1 MPDLSRYDPD
11 RVFSSL
17 HRSDFTVHT
26 NSIGRTIAIV
36 IPWFGKDLK
45 GGAEQQA
52 WQMATRLAARGHG
65 VEVLTTCGRSFQD
78 HWAENHYPEGV
89 SREDGLVIRRF
100 ALRRSSFHDF
110 NALNGH
116 LLRLDRDM
124 LKPGVSP
131 VPGNASEVFAS
142 DSVNA
147 QGLLNH
153 LRGQGQNYAA
163 VVFLPY
169 LYGPILNGLPLVAER
184 AFLMPCLHDE
194 AYAYLPQVERIFRK
208 ARGILYLSA
217 GEQALAERLYGP
229 GIVSKGVLVGAGVE
243 LVAPHAG
250 SDTNRILDQAGEAF
264 VLCLGRRDPHKNTD
278 FLVRAHQAYRSRH
291 PESRLRLV
299 LAGPGDRSYDDR
311 ERGVVDL
318 GLVSEEDKAVLLA
331 KCRALF
337 HPSENESY
345 SRVIMEA
352 WFSERP
358 VAAHGRCLATAT
370 VVRRSGGGWLA
381 ETLDQWVDLF
391 ATVEQASED
400 ELSSLG
406 RLGQAYAREHASWER
421 VVDRYEQALGLIPT
435 SAPAPEPPETS
446 RVEVRSSGRSVHQI
460 VAGFR
465 LGDAISNYAR
475 AIREQLLARG
485 LASEIY
491 LPGQHLDSAAQHLAH
506 PFQDGCIKPGDG
518 LIYHHSIGSDLTP
531 FAATHN
537 GPKCLIYHNITP
549 AHFYTPYSD
558 ARVSLLEGGR
568 TELGLLAAKF
578 SLSVGVSAYNAQEL
592 ALAGFHDPGVLP
604 LIVDPAQWNNS
615 PGPTLMA
622 RFQDGR
628 TNILFVGRL
637 APNKRQDQLIRAFAA
652 YRTLDPF
659 ARLIL
664 AGGYDLADPYYVS
677 LTWMVDKFGLGNNV
691 VFLGSISDSSLQS
704 CYRTAHLFWS
714 MSEHEGFGVPLIE
727 AMWFNIPVLALA
739 SSAVPETMGGA
750 GALIHRVESYSRLA
764 ALAHVLIRD
773 EQVRQRVIQ
782 SQRER
787 REAFVAERFHDRFQR
802 VLDRMGLG

>member
-1 MPDLSRYDPD
+1 
-11 RVFSSL
+11 
-17 HRSDFTVHT
+17 
-26 NSIGRTIAIV
+26 
-36 IPWFGKDLK
+36 
-45 GGAEQQA
+45 
-52 WQMATRLAARGHG
+52 MATRLAARGHG

-78 HWAENHYPEGV
+78 HWAENHYPEGII
-89 SREDGLVIRRF
+89 REDGLVIRRF

-131 VPGNASEVFAS
+131 VPGNAAEVFAT

-147 QGLLNH
+147 QGLLDH
-153 LRGQGQNYAA
+153 LRGPGQNYAA

-217 GEQALAERLYGP
+217 GEKALAERLYGP

-243 LVAPHAG
+243 LDAPHAG
-250 SDTNRILDQAGEAF
+250 KDTNRVLDQTGEAF
-264 VLCLGRRDPHKNTD
+264 VLCLGRRDVHKNTD
-278 FLVRAHQAYRSRH
+278 FLVQAHQAFRARH

-299 LAGPGDRSYDDR
+299 LAGPGDHSYDDR
-311 ERGVVDL
+311 EHGVVDL
-318 GLVSEEDKAVLLA
+318 GLVGEEDKALLLA

-370 VVRRSGGGWLA
+370 VVRQSGGGWLA
-381 ETLDQWVDLF
+381 QAPDQWADLF
-391 ATVEQASED
+391 AAVEKATEA
-400 ELSSLG
+400 ELSALG
-406 RLGQAYAREHASWER
+406 RLGQAHAREHASWER
-421 VVDRYEQALGLIPT
+421 VVDRYEQALGLT
-435 SAPAPEPPETS
+435 SATS
-446 RVEVRSSGRSVHQI
+446 ESLAGIQPSRGEARTTGRAVHQI

-475 AIREQLLARG
+475 AIRDQLLARG
-485 LASEIY
+485 FASEIF
-491 LPGQHLDSAAQHLAH
+491 LPGQHLDPAARHLAH

-531 FAATHN
+531 FAADHN

-549 AHFYTPYSD
+549 AHFYEPYSD

-568 TELGLLAAKF
+568 AELGDLAARF
-578 SLSVGVSAYNAQEL
+578 PLSLGVSAYNAQEL
-592 ALAGFHDPGVLP
+592 AQAGFQNPDVLP
-604 LIVDPAQWNNS
+604 LIVDPAQWNT
-615 PGPTLMA
+615 PPDPILMA

-628 TNILFVGRL
+628 TNILFVGRV
-637 APNKRQDQLIRAFAA
+637 APNKRQDRLIRAFAA

-659 ARLIL
+659 ARLIFV
-664 AGGYDLADPYYVS
+664 GGFDPADPYYVS
-677 LTWMVDKFGLGNNV
+677 LTWMADKFGLGDNV
-691 VFLGSISDSSLQS
+691 LFLGSIPDPGLQS

-727 AMWFNIPVLALA
+727 AMWFNVPVLAFA
-739 SSAVPETMGGA
+739 SSAVPETMGEA
-750 GALIHRVESYSRLA
+750 GAAFHRVDDYPRLA
-764 ALAHVLIRD
+764 ALARVLIQD
-773 EQVRQRVIQ
+773 ADVRHRVIQ
-782 SQRER
+782 SQKAR
-787 REAFVAERFHDRFQR
+787 REAFVAHRFHDRFQV
-802 VLDRMGLG
+802 VLDRLGLE